1 MLRERPSIN
10 YPTFIPIFTPLH
22 TAGSFASPKIKK
34 PPAQL
39 PAQTAQRQFY

>member
-10 YPTFIPIFTPLH
+10 LQTFIPFFTPHYKQGLIALH
-22 TAGSFASPKIKK
+22 RTKK